1 MGTKKYTQTY
11 QLVSQIFRHQWVRE
25 AIITKFDHVSR
36 VSAQRDRTV
45 TRWAAVLVRDVL
57 PAFPGVGFGQWWCL
71 GGYMGHVVSGHPKS
85 WFVAMAN
92 YAYNPPNCLKKMLWL
107 SMSTMCS
114 WFFSMCRR
122 VLQEIDLAKC
132 TKEERNMSWHFITL
146 HFLVGFRDCCWGS
159 NPVSHSE
166 NILKVILVVHTS
178 TLIMWLY
185 LCFILKSTYIIFII
199 INMKTEN
206 HINTVAALY
215 FRACHFVY
223 FVHHDLIRFSVVIT
237 LLVGRVWWNFCET
250 WPREFRIQ

>member
-1 MGTKKYTQTY
+1 
-11 QLVSQIFRHQWVRE
+11 
-25 AIITKFDHVSR
+25 
-36 VSAQRDRTV
+36 
-45 TRWAAVLVRDVL
+45 
-57 PAFPGVGFGQWWCL
+57 
-71 GGYMGHVVSGHPKS
+71 
-85 WFVAMAN
+85 
-92 YAYNPPNCLKKMLWL
+92 MLWL

-146 HFLVGFRDCCWGS
+146 HFLVGFRDCCGGS
-159 NPVSHSE
+159 NPVSHNE

-178 TLIMWLY
+178 TFTMWLY
-185 LCFILKSTYIIFII
+185 VCFILKSTYIIFII
-199 INMKTEN
+199 KYINMKTEN

-250 WPREFRIQ
+250 WPREFSIQ